1 MQVPK
6 LNVKDNA
13 AKMLD
18 SRLQGNFLSKNVANL
33 SRRNL
38 TYFEI
43 SLLSKGHSFVPT
55 STTIDKS
62 KLKKELEALGG
73 ILSYDY
79 SGILEM
85 KKMNLIWINL
95 SQNLL
100 STCVI

>member
-43 SLLSKGHSFVPT
+43 SLLLKGHSFVPT

-62 KLKKELEALGG
+62 KA
-73 ILSYDY
+73 
-79 SGILEM
+79 
-85 KKMNLIWINL
+85 
-95 SQNLL
+95 
-100 STCVI
+100 

>member
-33 SRRNL
+33 SKRNL

-73 ILSYDY
+73 IRSYDY